1 MLENDRVVL
10 ARESDL
16 PPSTRVTATCALRA
30 LGSDEFMY
38 LTPEFGAEVGPFYMP
53 ISTAHELSG
62 GLADWMPW
70 NYRDTLPKQVD
81 PCNV

>member
-1 MLENDRVVL
+1 
-10 ARESDL
+10 
-16 PPSTRVTATCALRA
+16 
-30 LGSDEFMY
+30 MY